1 MALQRLGEKLTK
13 ENLWLYI
20 LNLLKSEE
28 LYAYEIREKIR
39 SAFGFETA
47 TITVYVVLYKMERE
61 GLVSSESRKGADGGA
76 TRRYYRPTEE
86 GIKALDAGRE
96 LLRKTLKTLEGS
108 GARSQ

>member
-1 MALQRLGEKLTK
+1 MALRRLEAKLTK

-28 LYAYEIREKIR
+28 LYAYEIREKII

-61 GLVSSESRKGADGGA
+61 GLV
-76 TRRYYRPTEE
+76 RYYRPTEE
-86 GIKALDAGRE
+86 GLRALEIGRGLLKKTLDA
-96 LLRKTLKTLEGS
+96 LEG
-108 GARSQ
+108 GRAP